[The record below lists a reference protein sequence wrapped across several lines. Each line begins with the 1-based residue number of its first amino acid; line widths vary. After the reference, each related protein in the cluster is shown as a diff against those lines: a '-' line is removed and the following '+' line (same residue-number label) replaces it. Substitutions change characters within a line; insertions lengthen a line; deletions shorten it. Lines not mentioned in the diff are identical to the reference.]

1 MTALTRL
8 AAVSLVRAPART
20 AIRVLTLAAAVALLG
35 AMLLFIGHSLRTM
48 TGSATRSVP
57 LDWQAP
63 VGSSRAATQAAA
75 GIAGQPDVLQASAG
89 ATGVKTATAIKSG
102 AGATHILALRP
113 GGAPVTV
120 NCGGYVTA
128 VETLCIRATP
138 ASPYPNSVLTQVT
151 GAIVDFRRVSGTA
164 VVGDIAFE
172 NIALAP
178 TNYVHTSLT
187 GDPAL
192 AAGGKVVLS
201 SSGSSAGRSS
211 TNITGLVYTFAG
223 TDNPT
228 SGNLQGAGTGTVYV
242 LKSANSDLTGG
253 ADFNKELYPGAE
265 TVGTIAVSVPASA
278 TDISYG
284 FTKAGEPG
292 LSGATGNYTVEMNV
306 TVANSNIQLSAAVA
320 RVNSAG
326 TQQAISAFTA
336 EQSAGT
342 TGVKTFSFTG
352 TDLGTWASG
361 DRLRVSYKV
370 RNTVAS
376 VQSVTLGT
384 GTTSAEATAP
394 WTVGVDVQH
403 GADTV
408 DVTLNGIILSNGS
421 VSLQDTVANVGTV
434 TVRYDSAV
442 ANNLPAALTA
452 STTNYILIPISWSS
466 GD

>member
-1 MTALTRL
+1 
-8 AAVSLVRAPART
+8 
-20 AIRVLTLAAAVALLG
+20 
-35 AMLLFIGHSLRTM
+35 
-48 TGSATRSVP
+48 
-57 LDWQAP
+57 
-63 VGSSRAATQAAA
+63 
-75 GIAGQPDVLQASAG
+75 
-89 ATGVKTATAIKSG
+89 
-102 AGATHILALRP
+102 
-113 GGAPVTV
+113 VTV
-120 NCGGYVTA
+120 NCPGYLTA

-138 ASPYPNSVLTQVT
+138 ASIYANSVLTQVT
-151 GAIVDFRRVSGTA
+151 GAIVDFRRISGTS

-178 TNYVHTSLT
+178 TNYAHSSLT

-192 AAGGKVVLS
+192 AAGGKVIMY
-201 SSGSSAGRSS
+201 SSGSSAGRSNS
-211 TNITGLVYTFAG
+211 TITGLVYTFAG
-223 TDNPT
+223 VDNPDG
-228 SGNLQGAGTGTVYV
+228 SNNLQGAGTGTVYV

-253 ADFNKELYPGAE
+253 ADFNKELYPGSE
-265 TVGTIAVSVPASA
+265 TAGTIAVSVAASA

-306 TVANSNIQLSAAVA
+306 TVANSNILLSAAVA

-326 TQQAISAFTA
+326 VQQVISSFTA

-376 VQSVTLGT
+376 VQAVTIGT
-384 GTTSAEATAP
+384 GTTNAEATAP

-403 GADTV
+403 GADTLN
-408 DVTLNGIILSNGS
+408 VTLNGIILSNGS